1 MLKLSLEE
9 ITLYIKHLLKL
20 LEKGLKETK
29 TLYTYP
35 VADKNYQEATKD
47 ILGYKVEVCAPDKAI
62 ILDKT
67 YEELE
72 SYLKSGN
79 FGAVSGSVQPTQ
91 PQVSRVAT
99 PQAPASQKQQF
110 TRRTCNMALFNLP
123 NRSNKEEII
132 EKLKSKVL
140 LKQYHKSSNNNSKIN
155 SLLGKYKDDYLL
167 IIKENELKDFIDKC
181 IENGIVAID
190 TETMGLDP
198 IEDDIVGISIKTPN
212 NKAVYIPLNHI
223 TLYSRQRINNQLSR
237 YCKTLYTKVS

>member
-1 MLKLSLEE
+1 MGRINVSEIDDYQISNSGEFFQLKDDGDSKIVYILAETPDDIEAFVIHKVTIDGKQRNVCCLRKAGDPIDYCPLCAAGVKQDVRLFLQLYDTEDGKVKVWDRGKSIIKDVETFFRRNNPLYKAPAE
-9 ITLYIKHLLKL
+9 IIR
-20 LEKGLKETK
+20 KGAKGDQK
-29 TLYTYP
+29 TSYTIYP

-110 TRRTCNMALFNLP
+110 TRRTW
-123 NRSNKEEII
+123 
-132 EKLKSKVL
+132 
-140 LKQYHKSSNNNSKIN
+140 
-155 SLLGKYKDDYLL
+155 
-167 IIKENELKDFIDKC
+167 
-181 IENGIVAID
+181 
-190 TETMGLDP
+190 
-198 IEDDIVGISIKTPN
+198 
-212 NKAVYIPLNHI
+212 
-223 TLYSRQRINNQLSR
+223 
-237 YCKTLYTKVS
+237 